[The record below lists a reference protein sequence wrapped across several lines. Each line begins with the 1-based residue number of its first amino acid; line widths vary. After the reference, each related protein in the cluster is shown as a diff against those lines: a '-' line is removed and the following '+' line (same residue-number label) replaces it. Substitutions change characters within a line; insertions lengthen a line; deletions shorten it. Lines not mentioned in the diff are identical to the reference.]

1 VRRINWQGALCILL
15 LLLAW
20 EGAARSGL
28 ASTRLLPAPSVIL
41 DRFLSLG
48 AALPAALGHTLG
60 RMGAGLALAGLIGVP
75 LGIGAGRSERLW
87 LLLAPTVEACR
98 SLPPALVI
106 LPAMLLLGIGDA
118 MKVFTVCFAAVFP
131 LLLSAMDSARSIPVR
146 YLDTARTLG
155 ASRAAV
161 LREVILPAAAPG
173 LFSGL
178 RTALPIAF
186 IVAILAEMVGG
197 TDGIGHFLM
206 RSQRTFDLPSM
217 YAAILAAALAGAG
230 LGLLLNLV
238 ESTCPVWYAPGHQV
252 ARRRNAETKQLP
264 QASEE

>member
-1 VRRINWQGALCILL
+1 MRRVNWQGALCILV

-20 EGAARSGL
+20 EGAARTGL
-28 ASTRLLPAPSVIL
+28 AASRLLPAPSVIL

-48 AALPAALGHTLG
+48 AALPIALGHTLA
-60 RMGAGLALAGLIGVP
+60 RMGAGLSLAALIGVP
-75 LGIGAGRSERLW
+75 VGIAAGRSERLW
-87 LLLAPTVEACR
+87 LVLAPTVEACR

-118 MKVFTVCFAAVFP
+118 MKVFAVCFACAFP
-131 LLLSAMDSARSIPVR
+131 LLLSAMDAARAIPVR

-155 ASRAAV
+155 ASRAAT
-161 LREVILPAAAPG
+161 LREVILPATAPG

-178 RTALPIAF
+178 RTALPIGF
-186 IVAILAEMVGG
+186 IVAILAEMIGG

-217 YAAILAAALAGAG
+217 YAATLAAALTGGGLALALNLLESARPAWGAG
-230 LGLLLNLV
+230 RN
-238 ESTCPVWYAPGHQV
+238 
-252 ARRRNAETKQLP
+252 RRTAETRP
-264 QASEE
+264 PVQASEE